1 MTVYAA
7 LSADITVTSEA
18 ARTGLVEASDSLY
31 PPNQDLWGGLKHVHA
46 PRKLVL
52 VYSRHICHDDDSEF
66 CSGKYWFR

>member
-1 MTVYAA
+1 M
-7 LSADITVTSEA
+7 LPFQQTSQSRQRLQELDWWK
-18 ARTGLVEASDSLY
+18 RPTRY
-31 PPNQDLWGGLKHVHA
+31 TPPNQDLWGGLKHVHA